1 MTSPRKNTARDIAA
15 HQKRLAEL
23 ADRIKA
29 FATMRNTSPVNVRRS
44 EYEEGDR
51 AWLLETTST
60 FFARSYWGAAKEI
73 ATGGAVEAPPLDAI
87 PAGHKVKG
95 VSSLIGA
102 DGALKAQWV
111 KTAEVRESSEEMIA
125 RLFEELPRRVPVK
138 RGKVEAPASAGSA
151 DLLACYILGDPHLGL
166 LAWKPESG
174 ASFDLQI
181 AERLMCSAVRDLVLR
196 GPRTKKAMLV
206 SLGDLFHADN
216 SANHTTRG
224 DHTLDVDGRMSKV
237 LSVGMT
243 IITTMIDAL
252 LEHHE
257 EVEVDCIQGNHDQYT
272 SLVFSIALSSYYR
285 NEPRIKIP
293 VNPAS
298 RHYHQFGNN
307 LIGCVHGDRNKL
319 ETLGEIMATEEP
331 KAWGSTEH
339 RVWFVGHVHHSQV
352 KELRGCTVETFRTLA
367 ARDSW
372 HAGQGY
378 SSQRDIRRV
387 VYHAQYGEVS
397 REVAGLQ
404 YLESLV

>member
-1 MTSPRKNTARDIAA
+1 MKREPVDIAA
-15 HQKRLAEL
+15 HEKRLHEL
-23 ADRIKA
+23 AERIAA
-29 FATMRNTSPVNVRRS
+29 FAARLNTPTESVRRPAF
-44 EYEEGDR
+44 EEGDR
-51 AWLLETTST
+51 AWLLETQST
-60 FFARSYWGAAKEI
+60 FFARSFWGPAKEI
-73 ATGGAVEAPPLDAI
+73 ATRGKVEAPPLDAI
-87 PAGHKVKG
+87 PAGHRVKG
-95 VSSLIGA
+95 VSTLIGK
-102 DGALKAQWV
+102 DGGVKQQWV
-111 KTAEVRESSEEMIA
+111 KTQNVEDTREEVLA
-125 RLFEELPRRVPVK
+125 QLFEALPKRVPP
-138 RGKVEAPASAGSA
+138 REGRLPAPVPAGSA

-181 AERLMCSAVRDLVLR
+181 AERLMCTAVRDLVLR

-272 SLVFSIALSSYYR
+272 SLVFAIALSSYYR
-285 NEPRIKIP
+285 NEPRITIP

-298 RHYHQFGNN
+298 RHYHLFGNN

-319 ETLGEIMATEEP
+319 ESLGEIMAAEEP

-339 RVWFVGHVHHSQV
+339 RAWFVGHVHHSQV

-378 SSQRDIRRV
+378 SAQRDIRRI
-387 VYHAQYGEVS
+387 VYHKRFGEVS

-404 YLESLV
+404 YLESLMPEA